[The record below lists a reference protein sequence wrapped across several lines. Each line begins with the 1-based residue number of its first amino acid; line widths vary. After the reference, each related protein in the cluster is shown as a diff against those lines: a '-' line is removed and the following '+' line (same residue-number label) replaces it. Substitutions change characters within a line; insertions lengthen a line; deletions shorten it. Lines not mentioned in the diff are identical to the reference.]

1 MAAIASGQ
9 SGLWAAG
16 VSLWRTFG
24 HLLLTLTCGFLAVRA
39 AFSILFKYSTS
50 PLTLRQALARR
61 RKALI
66 RHENRQ
72 WHTGP
77 GQCTIG

>member
-1 MAAIASGQ
+1 MAAIASGR
-9 SGLWAAG
+9 SGLRAAG
-16 VSLWRTFG
+16 VSLSRTFG

-39 AFSILFKYSTS
+39 AFSILFKYSIS

-61 RKALI
+61 RKSLI
-66 RHENRQ
+66 IHRNSQ

-77 GQCTIG
+77 GHRAIG